1 MLKYLTLLLISTS
14 TILFGQIDSETDKQ
28 AVQSLYNKLKRN
40 QGDYFNR
47 PLNQIY
53 GITTEVINNENRVIK
68 IDLPS
73 SVNITNGSQSS
84 INQNVSTELHSDLN
98 QLTEIKEIVISP
110 EARYSSIVNNSNFFQ
125 DYIVDFNQL
134 TNLQKLEKFEFDS
147 YNNIPTTR
155 VNLIIQNSSSIN
167 LISTFRT
174 LNLSNLKEIEL
185 DTVYNN
191 LHELKINSTWY
202 NYNLLSNTTGSLL
215 KRLELDLVNTNMEN
229 IDFQRNF
236 PVLEDLNLNRI
247 VYISNNIYTN
257 TLKKL
262 KLIGDFSGL
271 NDDIQ
276 NANQLNTL
284 EIRSYNLYNLPTS
297 LHTLNNLTSLLITS
311 YNENFLVLNN
321 SFSQIPQLKN
331 LYINT
336 NGFVENISLINN
348 LNQLETLNL
357 YIPKNYVTDID
368 FINHPNLR
376 ELDYLINYAQLSSLQ
391 YEDYI
396 LPSNIDQLQHL
407 KRLYLTI
414 GDSANINFNNLQN
427 LEDVNIQYINPYT
440 LPKLDF
446 KNNTNL
452 KSLQFYGSGTFYYTN
467 NIILPKIEF
476 ENIYFNNLTNLEKLV
491 FWSVP
496 VKMNLTNMFVNN
508 TNLKNLAFSSLSL
521 NPSINSDFSGVLNLC
536 NNPNV
541 RLQIYDQ
548 TPITIDLRNNINT
561 SKYFTLETKSAFSPN
576 IIVDDIANFRALNGN
591 NYYNHQTNVSES
603 FNLMTSSEPC
613 SRQVLNTS
621 NITNPTTIDIYPN
634 PTTDILYIKT
644 NSNENFIKIYNLNGQ
659 LIKYLNF
666 NIDKGSIMV
675 DNLKQGIYI
684 IEIENKNGKVS
695 KKFMKN

>member
-14 TILFGQIDSETDKQ
+14 TILFGQLDSESDKQ
-28 AVQSLYNKLKRN
+28 AVQSLYTKLKRN
-40 QGDYFNR
+40 QDDYFNR

-53 GITTEVINNENRVIK
+53 GITTEVIDNENRVIK

-84 INQNVSTELHSDLN
+84 INQNLSTELHSDLN

-110 EARYSSIVNNSNFFQ
+110 EARYSSIVNNSNFIQ

-134 TNLQKLEKFEFDS
+134 TNLQKLEKFEFES

-167 LISTFRT
+167 LIPTFRT

-185 DTVYNN
+185 NTVFNN
-191 LHELKINSTWY
+191 LHDLKINSTWY
-202 NYNLLSNTTGSLL
+202 DYNLLSNTTGTLI

-229 IDFQRNF
+229 VDFNSNF
-236 PVLEDLNLNRI
+236 PILEDLSLNRI
-247 VYISNNIYTN
+247 VSISNNIYTN

-271 NDDIQ
+271 NNDIQ
-276 NANQLNTL
+276 NASQLNSL

-297 LHTLNNLTSLLITS
+297 LHTLNNLTSLHITS

-321 SFSQIPQLKN
+321 SISQIPQLKN
-331 LYINT
+331 LYIST

-357 YIPKNYVTDID
+357 YIPKNYVTDLD

-376 ELDYLINYAQLSSLQ
+376 ELDYLINYAQLSSLN
-391 YEDYI
+391 YNDYV

-467 NIILPKIEF
+467 NIILPTIEF
-476 ENIYFNNLTNLEKLV
+476 ENDYFNNLTNLEKLV
-491 FWSVP
+491 YWSVP

-508 TNLKNLAFSSLSL
+508 INLKNLAFSSLSL

-548 TPITIDLRNNINT
+548 APITIDLRNNINT
-561 SKYFTLETKSAFSPN
+561 SKYFTLETKSTFSPN
-576 IIVDDIANFRALNGN
+576 IIVDDITNFRAVNGN

-603 FNLMTSSEPC
+603 FNLTTSSEPC

-621 NITNPTTIDIYPN
+621 TITIPTTIDIYPN
-634 PTTDILYIKT
+634 PTTDILYINT
-644 NSNENFIKIYNLNGQ
+644 NSNENLVKIYNLNGQ
-659 LIKYLNF
+659 LIEYLNF
-666 NIDKGSIMV
+666 NINKGSIMV